1 MVCKV
6 RTSCISASFC
16 KSDFTVGDQIKFW
29 IWKFWQLMKCKIS
42 SSLLS
47 SASTLMKSFFDP
59 RTECGQNELTK
70 ANFSFQNEKISLFHR
85 NLNTIRRDPAPNV
98 PLVFSKGT
106 FDLVDPVDKIHF
118 LQFLWVHICL
128 FNINFSQYED
138 KFSQVAMSNKPGR
151 KGISPLII
159 FHSGKIKLYL
169 FFFNWSQCPIWEQ
182 CLILQ
187 NKSPVQW
194 KIKDNGSWE
203 ENMWPCDRRNSMSGK
218 CKVQRF

>member
-70 ANFSFQNEKISLFHR
+70 ANFSFQNEFFLLACFIAIWTQLEETQLQMCHWS
-85 NLNTIRRDPAPNV
+85 
-98 PLVFSKGT
+98 